1 MIKDY
6 LWVLYLLFFELYSLF
21 YGAFSFYYAGYIGL
35 LIAVNFYLLGS
46 VLGLY
51 IRLKW
56 KK

>member
-6 LWVLYLLFFELYSLF
+6 FWVLYLLFFELYSLF

-35 LIAVNFYLLGS
+35 LIAVNFYLLGF